1 MNKNFFI
8 LLLFS
13 TFQCCEDEPL
23 QRLERNVTKAGKLCL
38 TNREEKNILD
48 DKMEIAKVER
58 DSLQRG
64 KEQSDGNA
72 DKKIIKIIKKS
83 KFSSAVMSTQG
94 VYVILEFSIGWDN
107 RRFEAKIE
115 DLGNIYY
122 SVDVYNERNFKF
134 VIKFCRI

>member
-72 DKKIIKIIKKS
+72 DKKIIKIIKK
-83 KFSSAVMSTQG
+83 V
-94 VYVILEFSIGWDN
+94 
-107 RRFEAKIE
+107 
-115 DLGNIYY
+115 
-122 SVDVYNERNFKF
+122 NFH
-134 VIKFCRI
+134 RQ